1 MRIAIFTDTFT
12 PEINGVAT
20 SCASLFNTLKK
31 YGHEVYLFTTGE
43 KTAINKEEN
52 LIRIKGAE
60 LKKLYGYRLVFP
72 RNKKSMDELKK
83 IKFDIIHVNTEYGVG
98 LIGYSAAKRFKI
110 PLVYTYH
117 TMLENYT
124 YYITHGW
131 KLFDFFSK
139 KLLRKLTK
147 RYVNNATE
155 IIAPSVAT
163 KEYLQSLK
171 INKYI
176 NVVPTGFDF
185 SRYLNASNNKDEIN
199 KLKKELNISDDTK
212 IFLCLGRVAKEKSFD
227 VLVRYFYNYM
237 SKNNVKAKLLI
248 VGDGPYFKDLK
259 KLVDYEHIGEDV
271 IFTGKIPQDEVQNYY
286 ALADIYLNASVTETQ
301 GLTYMEA
308 MASKVI
314 LLTKEADFLKNV
326 VIDKKNG
333 FYFNNQD
340 EFNDKVNYILKLNES
355 QKAAIINA
363 ALKTIDYYSDE
374 NFYKN
379 IMIAYNRALRDK
391 Y

>member
-1 MRIAIFTDTFT
+1 
-12 PEINGVAT
+12 
-20 SCASLFNTLKK
+20 
-31 YGHEVYLFTTGE
+31 
-43 KTAINKEEN
+43 
-52 LIRIKGAE
+52 
-60 LKKLYGYRLVFP
+60 
-72 RNKKSMDELKK
+72 
-83 IKFDIIHVNTEYGVG
+83 
-98 LIGYSAAKRFKI
+98 
-110 PLVYTYH
+110 
-117 TMLENYT
+117 
-124 YYITHGW
+124 
-131 KLFDFFSK
+131 
-139 KLLRKLTK
+139 
-147 RYVNNATE
+147 
-155 IIAPSVAT
+155 
-163 KEYLQSLK
+163 
-171 INKYI
+171 
-176 NVVPTGFDF
+176 
-185 SRYLNASNNKDEIN
+185 
-199 KLKKELNISDDTK
+199 
-212 IFLCLGRVAKEKSFD
+212 
-227 VLVRYFYNYM
+227 M

-326 VIDKKNG
+326 IIDKKNG

-379 IMIAYNRALRDK
+379 IMIAYNRALRDN